1 MLLHQF
7 WQKLIRKPHKLS
19 TLLTSCILLWLFGA
33 IFLIGLS
40 LNVSWRLEER
50 GVTINEIGS
59 LRKQSFYL
67 HNLSQIDDIQKQ
79 QIEYEKFIS
88 ILDKISLFSAKD
100 FNNKSQYQ
108 VYLAQLTQIKT
119 VAKEILP
126 HFNPAIKTN
135 NQLPFYEVE
144 YFVEEISKLVDII
157 EDDNTR
163 SILFLRWFQGL
174 LLLMAITSAIFSYF
188 FLRKLVISPL
198 NQLNIGINDVKQG
211 KFNQSIEITVNNELG
226 DIIAGFNEM
235 SRDLAYMYQ
244 GLEKLVDEKTEELQ
258 KKNQDLTFLYKIAS
272 LLQNNHTIDLL
283 AEQFL
288 ETIISYSYADAGTI
302 RVLNASK
309 NSSDLVTSLGFNKT
323 EMTPQHLSHCSHLTE
338 CYCGISLTQP
348 QNVFQKNIQ
357 DLNTAQFCQEN
368 HFQHLVSLKLAANEE
383 SFGSVNL
390 FFSRKE
396 KFKQDDIH
404 ILENATRQLGLILE
418 NRRFD
423 QLEKQMAVLEERNLM
438 AQGLHDS
445 IAQSLSFLNMQSQLL
460 TKAISNNNLEMRD
473 RALSFIKEGIQES
486 YDDIRE
492 LLLNFRVNMNPENFA
507 DTIVTLIE
515 RFKHQT
521 DITVHYDF
529 LEFGRD
535 FSPETQLQIIFI
547 MQEALSNIRKH
558 AEATQ
563 VNITIEQ
570 QQAKFI
576 LLIKDNGIGFD
587 ETILNQKQEN
597 GHVGTL
603 IMKERA
609 LKANGTLTITSQPHE
624 GTSVLLEIHRT
635 HII

>member
-1 MLLHQF
+1 MFFQQL

-19 TLLTSCILLWLFGA
+19 ILLTSCILLWLVGA
-33 IFLIGLS
+33 ICFIGLS
-40 LNVSWRLEER
+40 FNVSWRLEER
-50 GVTINEIGS
+50 GITINEIGS

-67 HNLSQIDDIQKQ
+67 LNLSQIDNFQKQ
-79 QIEYEKFIS
+79 QIEYDKFIS
-88 ILDKISLFSAKD
+88 ILDKISLFSSRD
-100 FNNKSQYQ
+100 FNNESQYQ
-108 VYLAQLTQIKT
+108 VYLAQLTKIKT
-119 VAKEILP
+119 MAKEILP
-126 HFNPAIKTN
+126 HFNPVIKGDH
-135 NQLPFYEVE
+135 QLPFNEVE

-174 LLLMAITSAIFSYF
+174 LLLMAITSAILSYF

-198 NQLNIGINDVKQG
+198 NQLNIGINNVKQG

-226 DIIAGFNEM
+226 EIIAGFNEM
-235 SRDLAYMYQ
+235 SQDLAYMYQ

-272 LLQNNHTIDLL
+272 LLQNNHRIDLL
-283 AEQFL
+283 AQQFL
-288 ETIISYSYADAGTI
+288 ETIMSYSCADAGTI
-302 RVLNASK
+302 YVLNASK
-309 NSSDLVTSLGFNKT
+309 NSSNLVTSLGFNKT
-323 EMTPQHLSHCSHLTE
+323 AITPLNVSHLSHLTHSQ
-338 CYCGISLTQP
+338 CGISLTQS

-357 DLNTAQFCQEN
+357 DLNTTQFCHEN
-368 HFQHLVSLKLAANEE
+368 RFQHLVSLKLTASEE

-390 FFSRKE
+390 FFAK
-396 KFKQDDIH
+396 KANFKQGDMH

-418 NRRFD
+418 NRRFA
-423 QLEKQMAVLEERNLM
+423 QLEKQMAVLEERNMM

-460 TKAISNNNLEMRD
+460 AKAISNNNLEMRD

-492 LLLNFRVNMNPENFA
+492 LLLNFRVNMNPENFE

-521 DITVHYDF
+521 EIAVHYNF

-570 QQAKFI
+570 QQTKFS
-576 LLIKDNGIGFD
+576 LLIEDNGMGFD
-587 ETILNQKQEN
+587 DTILKQKQDN
-597 GHVGTL
+597 GHIGTL

-609 LKANGTLTITSQPHE
+609 LKANGTLTITSQPNE